1 MGWLIAL
8 LAAVGLGGLL
18 WRQRVRQTRELA
30 TVAAWL
36 RDLPAGRVPQGPH
49 YADSAGL
56 LAIGA
61 EITRVAGHIDTIRRD
76 QTVEAA
82 NLQTIL
88 TSMAEGVM
96 VVNHRHVIGLANPSL
111 VRLFGLR
118 ATPVGQSIMR
128 AVRDVTLDQL
138 VTSTLGS
145 ESPRQIE
152 LPLAHAK
159 PIRHL
164 SVVATP
170 IRDAEGENA
179 VLVIC
184 HDVTRLKQLEDVRR
198 EFVANV
204 SHELRT
210 PLAIF
215 QGYLETLLDAPEISQ
230 DDLVPT
236 LEILRKHSLRLNAL
250 VEDLL
255 VLARLESRA
264 DILCLEPIE
273 PRGLVEDMIAD
284 WQIQAGKKRIRLT
297 ASCTVDAPEF
307 EADAFR
313 LEQVLNNLVDNAIK
327 YTEAGGSVIL
337 QAVAASNGIEFRIQD
352 TGIGV
357 APQDLN
363 HIFERFY
370 RADKARSREHGGT
383 GLGLSI
389 VKHIV
394 QLHHGTVRAESAYG
408 KGTTIIINL
417 PLTQPA
423 QSATEQ
429 GREVEPASEGHE
441 PASEPELV
449 K

>member
-1 MGWLIAL
+1 MGWIIAL
-8 LAAVGLGGLL
+8 LATVGLGGLL
-18 WRQRVRQTRELA
+18 WRQRARQARELTCIA
-30 TVAAWL
+30 TWL

-61 EITRVAGHIDTIRRD
+61 EITRLAGQIDAIRRD
-76 QTVEAA
+76 QTIEAA

-111 VRLFGLR
+111 LRLFGLK
-118 ATPVGQSIMR
+118 TSPVGQSVMR
-128 AVRDVTLDQL
+128 AARDVTLDQL

-152 LPLAHAK
+152 LPLAHVK
-159 PIRHL
+159 PPRHL

-184 HDVTRLKQLEDVRR
+184 HDITRLKQLEDVRR

-264 DILCLEPIE
+264 DSLQVEPIE

-297 ASCTVDAPEF
+297 ASCTADAPEF

-327 YTEAGGSVIL
+327 YTESGGSVIL
-337 QAVAASNGIEFRIQD
+337 QAVAASNGIEFRVQD
-352 TGIGV
+352 TGVGV
-357 APQDLN
+357 APQDLT

-394 QLHHGTVRAESAYG
+394 QLHHGTVRAESSYG

-417 PLTQPA
+417 PLTQPT
-423 QSATEQ
+423 QSAAEPS
-429 GREVEPASEGHE
+429 REVEPTPDGHE